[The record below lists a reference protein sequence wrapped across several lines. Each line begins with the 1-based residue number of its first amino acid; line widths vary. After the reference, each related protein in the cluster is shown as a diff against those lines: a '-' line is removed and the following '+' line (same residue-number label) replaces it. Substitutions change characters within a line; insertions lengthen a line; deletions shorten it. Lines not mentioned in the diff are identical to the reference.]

1 MTLSDTLIILATA
14 LSPLI
19 AVQVTQFLATKGEIR
34 DRKLWIFKTLMAT
47 RAQSQSLSPLHV
59 EALNRI
65 DLEFSP
71 KIKKEKA
78 VLDVWSY
85 YLDHMS
91 SSIMSLEAWE
101 NRRVDL
107 LIDLLYAMGIA
118 VGYNFNKT
126 QIKNA
131 IYNPVAHER
140 MDRENEQIRQR
151 LLEVLGGDR
160 SLAMHITS
168 FSPLEKSDNSSST

>member
-19 AVQVTQFLATKGEIR
+19 AVQVTQFLATKREIR

-47 RAQSQSLSPLHV
+47 RAQSLSSLHV

-91 SSIMSLEAWE
+91 SSMVSLEAWE

-160 SLAMHITS
+160 SLPMHITS
-168 FSPLEKSDNSSST
+168 FSPPQKNDNSSST